1 MASRK
6 RKIEEEKRVF
16 NELWTELYFFIEFK
30 GKPLCLICQK
40 SISVVKEY
48 NLKRHYDTE
57 HKAKFDCLEGEI
69 RKRKISTL
77 KSSLQNQ
84 QNIFKVVADNS
95 ESNVRASYRV
105 AEILAKS
112 GRPFTDSELVKE
124 CVLAIAEEICPEQ
137 KKMFESLSLS
147 ARTCTRRTEDLG
159 ANLCE
164 QLRDK
169 AQSFDCFSLAM
180 DESTDVSDT
189 AQLLIFVRGI
199 DENFTVYEE
208 LVKMCSLKGTTT
220 GEDLFHHVEQALDSL
235 QLSWEKL
242 TSVTT
247 DGGKNMSGQNKGVV
261 GRIISKVKDSG
272 STVPLIFHCIVHQ
285 EALCSKV
292 ISWKEIMDTVTSTV
306 NFIRRNGLTHRQFQ
320 KFLEDLEAEH
330 GDVVYYCEVRW
341 LSRGAVLER
350 FFDLRKEIGNFMEM
364 KGKPVEELT
373 NKQWIIDLGFLTD
386 LTKELNQLNK
396 RLQGKNKLIC
406 DMYTDVKSFEMK
418 LKLFIKHI
426 DEKKLDHFP
435 NCKKAVEEAGDNFV
449 WQNIT
454 MRNVLTQLQTEFV
467 NRFTDF
473 KKSSLNMEIFQNPF
487 AIDISEVPSN
497 LQMNIVDLQSNSTLK
512 TAFKESTDLIQFY
525 GGLSSENFKELKKFA
540 QQIIT
545 MFGSTY
551 LCEQTF
557 SILNYRKNK
566 NCSRLTDEHLDA
578 ILRVST
584 TKMKADVKKL
594 ASQMQPQKSH

>member
-1 MASRK
+1 MPRAK
-6 RKIEEEKRVF
+6 KILE
-16 NELWTELYFFIEFK
+16 N
-30 GKPLCLICQK
+30 LC
-40 SISVVKEY
+40 
-48 NLKRHYDTE
+48 
-57 HKAKFDCLEGEI
+57 F
-69 RKRKISTL
+69 
-77 KSSLQNQ
+77 
-84 QNIFKVVADNS
+84 
-95 ESNVRASYRV
+95 
-105 AEILAKS
+105 
-112 GRPFTDSELVKE
+112 
-124 CVLAIAEEICPEQ
+124 
-137 KKMFESLSLS
+137 S

-220 GEDLFHHVEQALDSL
+220 REDLFHHVEKALNSL

-292 ISWKEIMDTVTSTV
+292 ISWKEKMDTVTSTV
-306 NFIRRNGLTHRQFQ
+306 NYIRRNGLTHRQFQ
-320 KFLEDLEAEH
+320 KFLEDLEADY

-373 NKQWIIDLGFLTD
+373 NKQWINDLDFFTD
-386 LTKELNQLNK
+386 LTKDLNQLNK
-396 RLQGKNKLIC
+396 RLQEKKMIC
-406 DMYTDVKSFEMK
+406 DMYSDVKSFEMK
-418 LKLFIKHI
+418 LKLFIRHI
-426 DEKKLDHFP
+426 HEKK
-435 NCKKAVEEAGDNFV
+435 A
-449 WQNIT
+449 
-454 MRNVLTQLQTEFV
+454 
-467 NRFTDF
+467 
-473 KKSSLNMEIFQNPF
+473 
-487 AIDISEVPSN
+487 
-497 LQMNIVDLQSNSTLK
+497 
-512 TAFKESTDLIQFY
+512 
-525 GGLSSENFKELKKFA
+525 
-540 QQIIT
+540 
-545 MFGSTY
+545 
-551 LCEQTF
+551 
-557 SILNYRKNK
+557 
-566 NCSRLTDEHLDA
+566 
-578 ILRVST
+578 
-584 TKMKADVKKL
+584 
-594 ASQMQPQKSH
+594 